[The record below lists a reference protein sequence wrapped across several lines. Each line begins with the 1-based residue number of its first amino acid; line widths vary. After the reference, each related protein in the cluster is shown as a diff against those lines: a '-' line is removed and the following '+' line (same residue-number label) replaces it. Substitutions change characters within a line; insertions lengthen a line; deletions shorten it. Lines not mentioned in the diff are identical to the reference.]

1 MGQAHKSFTTM
12 KLYPL
17 SSGSTIPGLGLGT
30 WKSDPGVVGAA
41 VKAAIEMGYRHI
53 DCAHIYGNE
62 KEIGEAFAQ
71 IFQESPVKRE
81 HLFVTSKLW
90 NTEHAPSDVEPA
102 LKNTL
107 SNLGLD
113 YLDLYLIHWPIVQ
126 KKEGQPGAKF
136 IPLEEIPI
144 AETWKAMEKCVD
156 AGLVKDIGVSNFSVK
171 KLKSLLAT
179 ARIKPAVNQVERHP
193 YLQSQELLNFC
204 NDNGIHLTAYS
215 PLGSNDRPTISDHHE
230 KPILEDPMVAKIA
243 KKHNV
248 MPAQVLLQWALACGT
263 SVIPK
268 STHSSRLKENLDA
281 ATAFELDV
289 DDRSM
294 MATLDKHSRYGDGT
308 FFCKEDSPYTVENLW
323 DEEDLGVVTSKALR

>member
-1 MGQAHKSFTTM
+1 MKVFT
-12 KLYPL
+12 LV
-17 SSGSTIPGLGLGT
+17 SGSTMPGLGLGT
-30 WKSDPGVVGAA
+30 WKSDPGVVAAA

-53 DCAHIYGNE
+53 DCAYIYRNE

-71 IFQESPVKRE
+71 IFQDSSIKRE

-102 LKNTL
+102 LRNTL
-107 SNLGLD
+107 SDLGLD
-113 YLDLYLIHWPIVQ
+113 YLDLYLIHWPVAQ
-126 KKEGQPGAKF
+126 KKEGESGGSF

-193 YLQSQELLNFC
+193 YLQNQELLDFC
-204 NDNGIHLTAYS
+204 NDNDIHLTAYS
-215 PLGSNDRPTISDHHE
+215 PLGGSIDRPMVSVQHE
-230 KPILEDPMVAKIA
+230 KPILEDPLVAEIA
-243 KKHNV
+243 QKHNV
-248 MPAQVLLQWALACGT
+248 TPAQVLLQWALACGT

-268 STHSSRLKENLDA
+268 STQQHRLKENLEA
-281 ATAFELDV
+281 ATLFELDHE
-289 DDRSM
+289 DM
-294 MATLDKHSRYGDGT
+294 TKMATLNRHSRYVDGT
-308 FFCKEDSPYTVENLW
+308 FFCQDDGPYTLENLW
-323 DEEDLGVVTSKALR
+323 DEEHLGVVTAKDSQHTHKTIKF